1 MLPQKLFKILKGPDM
16 KNFIEFPQIMI
27 DILGWTVFHAIWQG
41 AIIGLVFYFLL
52 TAQCFKSSKARFNA
66 AWSTLFIQLL
76 SSVTTFFFIR
86 STFQNNLDSSVDQ
99 AVSFQNHINL
109 SSTESISQQT
119 SLLEKLLNLPNQY
132 IDWISWIWLIG
143 VCLMSLRLLGGFS
156 YLFWLNKVSN
166 SPLPIEMN
174 LFLEQKRMEAG
185 IKRIMGKLSSHIQ
198 SPIVFGHFKPILL
211 FPVALVSKLTPEQ
224 VEAVIIH
231 ELAHVKRND
240 YILNIFQIVI
250 EVIFYFHPVTWWL
263 TNIIKRER
271 EHICDDEAAGKEL
284 NQKLS
289 YAKALL
295 IIQENDAISSIG
307 SLAFAKK
314 PSEMYL
320 RIKRILEP
328 SKNVNFMEKTTLG
341 ILVLGLAVGM
351 FWQQKPVFANKSEFK
366 TLLTVKTDSL
376 PKGTIQLNLNKNGET
391 WDINLKD
398 GKIISLKKDGNS
410 IPESDFLKYESEV
423 KKIISEMPPPPPP
436 GVPAPPP
443 PPGIPPPPPPMIWNE
458 GQPSKNT
465 NEDYMIIIKK
475 DGTSQ
480 KFIQH
485 KEVTVKSEGQ
495 NMQSEE
501 KIIWKDEK
509 GNNVNLDDID
519 PATIQSIDVRKSPKG
534 QKSETTTVTV
544 ITSET
549 NTTRNLSPE
558 EIKTIDV
565 RKSGSGEEV
574 IIVKGMPLNKL
585 KEGKALFV
593 ADSINFSVDKFS
605 FQPGNVRSA
614 ITRQLMNDQV
624 IADENNFQMEL
635 TASYLKID
643 RKKYVGPFH
652 AKYLKIYESST
663 GLKMDSKSKISI
675 SGKD

>member
-1 MLPQKLFKILKGPDM
+1 V
-16 KNFIEFPQIMI
+16 KNFIEFPQNLI
-27 DILGWTVFHAIWQG
+27 DVVGWTVFHAIWQG
-41 AIIGLVFYFLL
+41 AIIGLVFYILL
-52 TAQCFKSSKARFNA
+52 TTQSFKSAKARFNA
-66 AWSTLFIQLL
+66 AWITLFIQLL
-76 SSVTTFFFIR
+76 TSICTFCYIWN
-86 STFQNNLDSSVDQ
+86 TFANRLDPVINQESGI
-99 AVSFQNHINL
+99 QNHFYL
-109 SSTESISQQT
+109 SGNETIPIQT
-119 SLLEKLLNLPNQY
+119 SFLEKILNLPNQY

-143 VCLMSLRLLGGFS
+143 VSLMSLRLLGGFS
-156 YLFWLNKVSN
+156 YLFWLNKVSH

-174 LFLEQKRMEAG
+174 LFLEQKRKEAG
-185 IKRIMGKLSSHIQ
+185 LKRIIGKLSSHIQ
-198 SPIVFGHFKPILL
+198 SPMVFGHFKPILL
-211 FPVALVSKLTPEQ
+211 FPVALLSKLTPEQ

-240 YILNIFQIVI
+240 YILNIFQIFI
-250 EVIFYFHPVTWWL
+250 EIIFYFHPVTWWL
-263 TNIIKRER
+263 TSIIKRER

-295 IIQENDAISSIG
+295 IIQENDAISSIS

-351 FWQQKPVFANKSEFK
+351 FWQQKPVYANKSEFK
-366 TLLTVKTDSL
+366 TILTVKTDSL

-398 GKIISLKKDGNS
+398 GKIVSLKKDGKT
-410 IPESDFLKYESEV
+410 IPENDFPKYESEV
-423 KKIISEMPPPPPP
+423 KKIMSEMPPPPPP

-465 NEDYMIIIKK
+465 TEDYMIIVKK

-485 KEVTVKSEGQ
+485 KEVIVKSEGQ
-495 NMQSEE
+495 TIQTEE
-501 KIIWKDEK
+501 KMIWKDEK
-509 GNNVNLDDID
+509 GNNVNPDDID
-519 PATIQSIDVRKSPKG
+519 PATIQSIDVRKAPKG

-544 ITSET
+544 ITTEKNIS
-549 NTTRNLSPE
+549 NNLNKE
-558 EIKTIDV
+558 DIKTIDV
-565 RKSGSGEEV
+565 RKSANGEEV
-574 IIVKGMPLNKL
+574 IIVNGMPGNSGLRPLNGL
-585 KEGKALFV
+585 IEGKALFV
-593 ADSINFSVDKFS
+593 ADSINFSLGNFT

-614 ITRQLMNDQV
+614 ITSQLINDQV

-643 RKKYVGPFH
+643 GKKYVGPFH
-652 AKYLKIYESST
+652 AKYLKIYESNT

-675 SGKD
+675 SGKE

>member
-1 MLPQKLFKILKGPDM
+1 V
-16 KNFIEFPQIMI
+16 KNFIEFPQNLI
-27 DILGWTVFHAIWQG
+27 DVLGWTVFHAIWQG

-66 AWSTLFIQLL
+66 AWATLFMQLL
-76 SSVTTFFFIR
+76 SSVTTFFYIQ
-86 STFQNNLDSSVDQ
+86 STFQNNLDSSVNQ
-99 AVSFQNHINL
+99 AVSIQNNIYL
-109 SSTESISQQT
+109 SGTESISQQT

-143 VCLMSLRLLGGFS
+143 VSLMSLRLLGGFS
-156 YLFWLNKVSN
+156 YLFWLNKVSH

-174 LFLEQKRMEAG
+174 LFLEQKRKEAG
-185 IKRIMGKLSSHIQ
+185 LKRIIGKLSSHIQ
-198 SPIVFGHFKPILL
+198 SPMVFGHFKPILL
-211 FPVALVSKLTPEQ
+211 FPVALLSKLTPEQ

-240 YILNIFQIVI
+240 YILNIFQIFI
-250 EVIFYFHPVTWWL
+250 EIIFYFHPVTWWL
-263 TNIIKRER
+263 TSIIKRER

-295 IIQENDAISSIG
+295 IIQENDAISSIS

-351 FWQQKPVFANKSEFK
+351 FWQQKPVYANKSEFK
-366 TLLTVKTDSL
+366 TILTVKTDSL

-398 GKIISLKKDGNS
+398 GKIVSLKKDGKT
-410 IPESDFLKYESEV
+410 IPENDFPKYESEV
-423 KKIISEMPPPPPP
+423 KKIMSEMPPPPPP

-465 NEDYMIIIKK
+465 TEDYMIIVKK

-485 KEVTVKSEGQ
+485 KEVIVKSEGQ
-495 NMQSEE
+495 TIQTEE
-501 KIIWKDEK
+501 KMIWKDEK
-509 GNNVNLDDID
+509 GNNVNPDDID
-519 PATIQSIDVRKSPKG
+519 PATIQSIDVRKAPKG
-534 QKSETTTVTV
+534 QKSETTSVTV
-544 ITSET
+544 ITTEKNIS
-549 NTTRNLSPE
+549 NNLNKE
-558 EIKTIDV
+558 DIKTIDV
-565 RKSGSGEEV
+565 RKSANGEEV
-574 IIVKGMPLNKL
+574 IIVNGMPGNSGLRPLNGL
-585 KEGKALFV
+585 IEGKALFV
-593 ADSINFSVDKFS
+593 ADSINFSLGNFT

-614 ITRQLMNDQV
+614 ITSQLINDQV

-643 RKKYVGPFH
+643 GKKYVGPFH
-652 AKYLKIYESST
+652 AKYLKIYESNT

-675 SGKD
+675 SGKE

>member
-1 MLPQKLFKILKGPDM
+1 V
-16 KNFIEFPQIMI
+16 KNFIEFPQNLI
-27 DILGWTVFHAIWQG
+27 DVLGWTVFHAIWQG

-66 AWSTLFIQLL
+66 AWATLFMQLL
-76 SSVTTFFFIR
+76 SSVTTFFYIQ
-86 STFQNNLDSSVDQ
+86 STFQNNLDSSVNQ
-99 AVSFQNHINL
+99 AVSIQNNIYL
-109 SSTESISQQT
+109 SGTESISQQT

-143 VCLMSLRLLGGFS
+143 VSLMSLRLLGGFS
-156 YLFWLNKVSN
+156 YLFWLNKVSH

-174 LFLEQKRMEAG
+174 LFLEQKRKEAG
-185 IKRIMGKLSSHIQ
+185 LKRIIGKLSSHIQ
-198 SPIVFGHFKPILL
+198 SPMVFGHFKPILL
-211 FPVALVSKLTPEQ
+211 FPVALLSKLTPEQ

-240 YILNIFQIVI
+240 YILNIFQIFI
-250 EVIFYFHPVTWWL
+250 EVVFYFHPVTWWL
-263 TNIIKRER
+263 TSIIKRER

-295 IIQENDAISSIG
+295 IIQENDAISSIS

-351 FWQQKPVFANKSEFK
+351 FWQQKPVYANKSEFK
-366 TLLTVKTDSL
+366 TILTVKTDSL

-398 GKIISLKKDGNS
+398 GKIVSLKKDGKT
-410 IPESDFLKYESEV
+410 IPENDFPKYESEV
-423 KKIISEMPPPPPP
+423 KKIMSEMPPPPPP

-465 NEDYMIIIKK
+465 TEDYMIIVKK

-485 KEVTVKSEGQ
+485 KEVIVKSEGQ
-495 NMQSEE
+495 TIQTEE
-501 KIIWKDEK
+501 KMIWKDEK
-509 GNNVNLDDID
+509 GNNVNPDDID
-519 PATIQSIDVRKSPKG
+519 PATIQSIDVRKAPKG

-544 ITSET
+544 ITTEKNIS
-549 NTTRNLSPE
+549 NNLNKE
-558 EIKTIDV
+558 DIKTIDV
-565 RKSGSGEEV
+565 RKSANGEEV
-574 IIVKGMPLNKL
+574 IIVNGMPGNSGLRPLNGL
-585 KEGKALFV
+585 IEGKALFV
-593 ADSINFSVDKFS
+593 ADSINFSLGNFT

-614 ITRQLMNDQV
+614 ITSQLINDQV

-643 RKKYVGPFH
+643 GKKYVGPFH
-652 AKYLKIYESST
+652 AKYLKIYESNT

>member
-1 MLPQKLFKILKGPDM
+1 V
-16 KNFIEFPQIMI
+16 KNFIEFPQNLI
-27 DILGWTVFHAIWQG
+27 DVVGWTVFHAIWQG
-41 AIIGLVFYFLL
+41 AIIGLVFYILL
-52 TAQCFKSSKARFNA
+52 TTQSFKSAKARFNA
-66 AWSTLFIQLL
+66 AWITLFIQLL
-76 SSVTTFFFIR
+76 TSICTFCYIWN
-86 STFQNNLDSSVDQ
+86 TFANRLDPVINQESGI
-99 AVSFQNHINL
+99 QNHFYL
-109 SSTESISQQT
+109 SGNETIPIQT
-119 SLLEKLLNLPNQY
+119 SFLEKILNLPNQY

-143 VCLMSLRLLGGFS
+143 VSLMSLRLLGGFS
-156 YLFWLNKVSN
+156 YLFWLNKVSH

-174 LFLEQKRMEAG
+174 LFLEQKRKEAG
-185 IKRIMGKLSSHIQ
+185 LKRIIGKLSSHIQ
-198 SPIVFGHFKPILL
+198 SPMVFGHFKPILL
-211 FPVALVSKLTPEQ
+211 FPVALLSKLTPEQ

-240 YILNIFQIVI
+240 YILNIFQIFI
-250 EVIFYFHPVTWWL
+250 EIIFYFHPVTWWL
-263 TNIIKRER
+263 TSIIKRER

-295 IIQENDAISSIG
+295 IIQENDAISSIS

-351 FWQQKPVFANKSEFK
+351 FWQQKPVYANKSEFK
-366 TLLTVKTDSL
+366 TILTVKTDSL

-398 GKIISLKKDGNS
+398 GKIVSLKKDGKT
-410 IPESDFLKYESEV
+410 IPENDFPKYESEV
-423 KKIISEMPPPPPP
+423 KKIMSEMPPPPPP

-465 NEDYMIIIKK
+465 TEDYMIIVKK

-485 KEVTVKSEGQ
+485 KEVIVKSEGQ
-495 NMQSEE
+495 TIQTEE
-501 KIIWKDEK
+501 KMIWKDEK
-509 GNNVNLDDID
+509 GNNVNPDDID
-519 PATIQSIDVRKSPKG
+519 PATIQSIDVRKAPKG

-544 ITSET
+544 ITTEKNIS
-549 NTTRNLSPE
+549 NNLNKE
-558 EIKTIDV
+558 DIKTIDV
-565 RKSGSGEEV
+565 RKSANGEEV
-574 IIVKGMPLNKL
+574 IIVNGMPGNSGLRPLNGL
-585 KEGKALFV
+585 IEGKALFV
-593 ADSINFSVDKFS
+593 ADSINFSLGNYT

-614 ITRQLMNDQV
+614 ITSQLINDQV

-643 RKKYVGPFH
+643 GKKYVGPFH
-652 AKYLKIYESST
+652 AKYLKIYESNT

>member
-1 MLPQKLFKILKGPDM
+1 M
-16 KNFIEFPQIMI
+16 KNFIEFPQNLI
-27 DILGWTVFHAIWQG
+27 DVVGWTVFHAIWQG
-41 AIIGLVFYFLL
+41 AIIGLVFYILL
-52 TAQCFKSSKARFNA
+52 TTQSFKSAKARFNA
-66 AWSTLFIQLL
+66 AWITLFIQLL
-76 SSVTTFFFIR
+76 TSICTFCYIWN
-86 STFQNNLDSSVDQ
+86 TFANRLDPVINQESGI
-99 AVSFQNHINL
+99 QNHFYL
-109 SSTESISQQT
+109 SGNKTIPIQT
-119 SLLEKLLNLPNQY
+119 SFLEKILNLPNQY

-143 VCLMSLRLLGGFS
+143 VSLMSLRLLGGFS
-156 YLFWLNKVSN
+156 YLFWLNKVSH

-174 LFLEQKRMEAG
+174 LFLEQKRKEAG
-185 IKRIMGKLSSHIQ
+185 LKRIIGKLSSHIQ
-198 SPIVFGHFKPILL
+198 SPMVFGHFKPILL
-211 FPVALVSKLTPEQ
+211 FPVALLSKLTPEQ

-240 YILNIFQIVI
+240 YILNIFQIFI
-250 EVIFYFHPVTWWL
+250 EIIFYFHPVTWWL
-263 TNIIKRER
+263 TSIIKRER

-295 IIQENDAISSIG
+295 IIQENDAISSIS

-351 FWQQKPVFANKSEFK
+351 FWQQKPVYANKSEFK
-366 TLLTVKTDSL
+366 TILTVKTDSL

-398 GKIISLKKDGNS
+398 GKIVSLKKDGKT
-410 IPESDFLKYESEV
+410 IPENDFPKYESEV
-423 KKIISEMPPPPPP
+423 KKIMSEMPPPPPP

-465 NEDYMIIIKK
+465 TEDYMIIVKK

-485 KEVTVKSEGQ
+485 KEVIVKSEGQ
-495 NMQSEE
+495 TIQTEE
-501 KIIWKDEK
+501 KMIWKDEK
-509 GNNVNLDDID
+509 GNNVNPDDID
-519 PATIQSIDVRKSPKG
+519 PATIQSIDVRKAPKG

-544 ITSET
+544 ITTEKNIT
-549 NTTRNLSPE
+549 NNLNKE
-558 EIKTIDV
+558 DIKTIDV
-565 RKSGSGEEV
+565 RKSANGEEV
-574 IIVKGMPLNKL
+574 IIVNGMPGNSGLRPLNGL
-585 KEGKALFV
+585 IEGKALFV
-593 ADSINFSVDKFS
+593 ADSINFSLGNYT

-614 ITRQLMNDQV
+614 ITSQLINDQV

-643 RKKYVGPFH
+643 GKKYVGPFH
-652 AKYLKIYESST
+652 AKYLKIYESNT

>member
-1 MLPQKLFKILKGPDM
+1 M
-16 KNFIEFPQIMI
+16 KNFIEFPQNLI
-27 DILGWTVFHAIWQG
+27 DVLGWTVFHSIWQG
-41 AIIGLVFYFLL
+41 AIIGLVFYLLL
-52 TAQCFKSSKARFNA
+52 TTQNFKSSRTRFNA
-66 AWSTLFIQLL
+66 AWTTLFLQLL
-76 SSVTTFFFIR
+76 TSIGTFYYIWNTYANR
-86 STFQNNLDSSVDQ
+86 LESLIYQESGS
-99 AVSFQNHINL
+99 QNHFYLSGNNIN
-109 SSTESISQQT
+109 SIQT
-119 SLLEKLLNLPNQY
+119 SLLENLLNLPNQY
-132 IDWISWIWLIG
+132 IDWVSWVWLFG
-143 VCLMSLRLLGGFS
+143 VSLMTLKMMGGFS
-156 YLFWLNKVSN
+156 YLFWLNKVSTD
-166 SPLPIEMN
+166 PLPMEIK
-174 LFLEQKRMEAG
+174 LFLELKRKEAG
-185 IKRIMGKLSSHIQ
+185 VKRIIGKLSTQIQ

-211 FPVALVSKLTPEQ
+211 FPFALLSKLTPEQ
-224 VEAVIIH
+224 IEAVILH
-231 ELAHVKRND
+231 ELAHIKRND
-240 YILNIFQIVI
+240 YILNIFQIFI
-250 EVIFYFHPVTWWL
+250 EVVFYFHPVTWWL
-263 TNIIKRER
+263 TSIVKRER
-271 EHICDDEAAGKEL
+271 EHICDEEAAGKEL
-284 NQKLS
+284 KQKLS

-295 IIQENDAISSIG
+295 IIQENDSISSIG

-341 ILVLGLAVGM
+341 ILVLGLAVGV
-351 FWQQKPVFANKSEFK
+351 FWQQKPVFANKSDFK
-366 TLLTVKTDSL
+366 NVLNVKMDSL
-376 PKGTIQLNLNKNGET
+376 PKGTIQINLNKNGAT

-398 GKIISLKKDGNS
+398 GKIVSLKKDGNT
-410 IPESDFLKYESEV
+410 IPEGDFPKYEAEV
-423 KKIISEMPPPPPP
+423 KKIMNEMPPPPPP

-465 NEDYMIIIKK
+465 NEDYMIITKK

-485 KEVTVKSEGQ
+485 KEVIVKSEGQ
-495 NMQSEE
+495 TIQTEE

-509 GNNVNLDDID
+509 GNNVNPDDID
-519 PATIQSIDVRKSPKG
+519 PSTIQTIDVRKSPKG

-544 ITSET
+544 ITSEK
-549 NTTRNLSPE
+549 NTTRNLGPE

-574 IIVKGMPLNKL
+574 IIEKGMPLNML
-585 KEGKALFV
+585 IEGKALFV

-614 ITRQLMNDQV
+614 ITSQLMSDQI

-643 RKKYVGPFH
+643 GKKYVGPFH

-675 SGKD
+675 SGKE

>member
-1 MLPQKLFKILKGPDM
+1 V
-16 KNFIEFPQIMI
+16 KNFIEFPQNLI
-27 DILGWTVFHAIWQG
+27 DVLGWTVFHSIWQG
-41 AIIGLVFYFLL
+41 AIIGLVFYLLL
-52 TAQCFKSSKARFNA
+52 TTQNFKSSRTRFNA
-66 AWSTLFIQLL
+66 AWTTLFLQLL
-76 SSVTTFFFIR
+76 TSICTFYYIWNTYANR
-86 STFQNNLDSSVDQ
+86 LESLIYQESGS
-99 AVSFQNHINL
+99 QNHFYLSGNNIN
-109 SSTESISQQT
+109 SIQT
-119 SLLEKLLNLPNQY
+119 SLLENLLNLPNQY
-132 IDWISWIWLIG
+132 IDWVSWVWLFG
-143 VCLMSLRLLGGFS
+143 VSLMTLKMMGGFS
-156 YLFWLNKVSN
+156 YLFWLNKVSTD
-166 SPLPIEMN
+166 PLPMEIK
-174 LFLEQKRMEAG
+174 LFLELKRKEAG
-185 IKRIMGKLSSHIQ
+185 VKRIIGKLSTQIQ

-211 FPVALVSKLTPEQ
+211 FPFALLSKLTPEQ
-224 VEAVIIH
+224 IEAVILH
-231 ELAHVKRND
+231 ELAHIKRND
-240 YILNIFQIVI
+240 YILNIFQIFI
-250 EVIFYFHPVTWWL
+250 EVVFYFHPVTWWL
-263 TNIIKRER
+263 TSIVKRER
-271 EHICDDEAAGKEL
+271 EHICDEEAAGKEL
-284 NQKLS
+284 KQKLS

-295 IIQENDAISSIG
+295 IIQENDSISSIG

-341 ILVLGLAVGM
+341 ILVLGLAVGV
-351 FWQQKPVFANKSEFK
+351 FWQQKPVFANKSDFK
-366 TLLTVKTDSL
+366 NVLNVKMDSL
-376 PKGTIQLNLNKNGET
+376 PKGTIQINLNKNGAT

-398 GKIISLKKDGNS
+398 GKIVSLKKDGNT
-410 IPESDFLKYESEV
+410 IPEGDFPKYEAEV
-423 KKIISEMPPPPPP
+423 KKIMNEMPPPPPP

-465 NEDYMIIIKK
+465 NEDYMIITKK

-485 KEVTVKSEGQ
+485 KEVIVKSEGQ
-495 NMQSEE
+495 TIQTEE

-509 GNNVNLDDID
+509 GNNVNPDDID
-519 PATIQSIDVRKSPKG
+519 PSTIQTIDVRKSPKG

-544 ITSET
+544 ITSEK
-549 NTTRNLSPE
+549 NTTRNLGPE

-593 ADSINFSVDKFS
+593 ADSINFSVDKYS

-614 ITRQLMNDQV
+614 ITSQLMSDQI

-643 RKKYVGPFH
+643 GKKYVGPFH

-675 SGKD
+675 SGKE

>member
-1 MLPQKLFKILKGPDM
+1 V
-16 KNFIEFPQIMI
+16 KNFIEFPQNLI
-27 DILGWTVFHAIWQG
+27 DVLGWTVFHAIWQG

-66 AWSTLFIQLL
+66 AWATLFMQLL
-76 SSVTTFFFIR
+76 SSVTTFFYIQ
-86 STFQNNLDSSVDQ
+86 STFQNNLDSSVNQ
-99 AVSFQNHINL
+99 AVSIQNNIYL
-109 SSTESISQQT
+109 SGTESISQQT

-132 IDWISWIWLIG
+132 IDWISWVWLIG
-143 VCLMSLRLLGGFS
+143 VSLMSLRLLGGFS

-174 LFLEQKRMEAG
+174 LFLEQKRKEAG
-185 IKRIMGKLSSHIQ
+185 LKRIMGKLSSHIQ

-211 FPVALVSKLTPEQ
+211 FPVALLSKLTPEQ

-240 YILNIFQIVI
+240 YILNIFQIFI

-263 TNIIKRER
+263 TSIIKRER

-341 ILVLGLAVGM
+341 ILVLGLALGM
-351 FWQQKPVFANKSEFK
+351 FWQQKPIFANNSTFK
-366 TLLTVKTDSL
+366 TIRTEVTDTL
-376 PKGTIQLNLNKNGET
+376 PKGTIQLNINKNGKT

-398 GKIISLKKDGNS
+398 GKIVSLKKDGNT
-410 IPESDFLKYESEV
+410 IPESDFPKYESEV
-423 KKIISEMPPPPPP
+423 KKIMSEMPPPPPPGLPAPPPPP

-443 PPGIPPPPPPMIWNE
+443 PPTIIRGERTEQTSGNNP
-458 GQPSKNT
+458 
-465 NEDYMIIIKK
+465 EDAIIIVTK
-475 DGTSQ
+475 DGSVH

-495 NMQSEE
+495 NIQTNE

-519 PATIQSIDVRKSPKG
+519 PATIKTINVIGPPSRVNA
-534 QKSETTTVTV
+534 ETVVTV
-544 ITSET
+544 ISSEKNGT
-549 NTTRNLSPE
+549 NNINKE
-558 EIKTIDV
+558 DIKTIDI
-565 RKSGSGEEV
+565 RKSVNAEEV
-574 IIVKGMPLNKL
+574 IIVNGRPFAGLKPLNGVRN
-585 KEGKALFV
+585 ESKALFF
-593 ADSINFSVDKFS
+593 ADSINFSLGNIT

-614 ITRQLMNDQV
+614 ITNQFMSDQ
-624 IADENNFQMEL
+624 IITDAKNFQMEL
-635 TASYLKID
+635 TSSYLKID
-643 RKKYVGPFH
+643 GKKFVGPFH
-652 AKYLKIYESST
+652 AKYLKIYESNT

-675 SGKD
+675 SGKE

>member
-1 MLPQKLFKILKGPDM
+1 M
-16 KNFIEFPQIMI
+16 KNFIEFPQNLI
-27 DILGWTVFHAIWQG
+27 DVLGWTVFHAIWQG

-66 AWSTLFIQLL
+66 AWATLFMQLL
-76 SSVTTFFFIR
+76 SSVTTFFYIQ
-86 STFQNNLDSSVDQ
+86 STFQNNLDSSVNQ
-99 AVSFQNHINL
+99 AVSIQNNIYL
-109 SSTESISQQT
+109 SGTESISQQT

-143 VCLMSLRLLGGFS
+143 VSLMSLRLLGGFS
-156 YLFWLNKVSN
+156 YLFWLNKVSH

-174 LFLEQKRMEAG
+174 LFLEQKRKEAG
-185 IKRIMGKLSSHIQ
+185 LKRIIGKLSSHIQ

-211 FPVALVSKLTPEQ
+211 FPVALLSKLTPEQ

-240 YILNIFQIVI
+240 YILNIFQIFI
-250 EVIFYFHPVTWWL
+250 EIIFYFHPVTWWL
-263 TNIIKRER
+263 TSIIKRER

-295 IIQENDAISSIG
+295 IIQENDAISSIS

-351 FWQQKPVFANKSEFK
+351 FWQQKPVYANKSEFK
-366 TLLTVKTDSL
+366 TILTVKTDSL

-398 GKIISLKKDGNS
+398 GKIVSLKKDGKT
-410 IPESDFLKYESEV
+410 IPENDFPKYESEV
-423 KKIISEMPPPPPP
+423 KKIMSEMPPPPPP

-465 NEDYMIIIKK
+465 TEDYMIIVKK

-485 KEVTVKSEGQ
+485 KEVIVKSEGQ
-495 NMQSEE
+495 TIQTEE
-501 KIIWKDEK
+501 KMIWKDEK
-509 GNNVNLDDID
+509 GNTVNPDDID
-519 PATIQSIDVRKSPKG
+519 PATIQTIDVRKAPKG
-534 QKSETTTVTV
+534 QKSETTSVTV
-544 ITSET
+544 ITTEKNIS
-549 NTTRNLSPE
+549 NNLNKE
-558 EIKTIDV
+558 DIKTIDV
-565 RKSGSGEEV
+565 RKSANGEEV
-574 IIVKGMPLNKL
+574 IIVNGMPGNSGLRPLNGL
-585 KEGKALFV
+585 IEGKALFV
-593 ADSINFSVDKFS
+593 ADSINFSLGNYT

-614 ITRQLMNDQV
+614 ITSQLINDQV
-624 IADENNFQMEL
+624 IADVNNFQMEL

-643 RKKYVGPFH
+643 GKKYVGPFH
-652 AKYLKIYESST
+652 AKYLKIYESNT

-675 SGKD
+675 SGKE

>member
-1 MLPQKLFKILKGPDM
+1 M
-16 KNFIEFPQIMI
+16 KNFIEFPQNLI
-27 DILGWTVFHAIWQG
+27 DVLGWTVFHAIWQG

-66 AWSTLFIQLL
+66 AWATLFMQLL
-76 SSVTTFFFIR
+76 SSVTTFFYIQ
-86 STFQNNLDSSVDQ
+86 STFQNNLDSSVNQ
-99 AVSFQNHINL
+99 AVSIQNNIYL
-109 SSTESISQQT
+109 SGTESISQQT

-132 IDWISWIWLIG
+132 IDWISWVWLIG
-143 VCLMSLRLLGGFS
+143 VSLMSLRLLGGFS

-174 LFLEQKRMEAG
+174 LFLEQKRKEAG
-185 IKRIMGKLSSHIQ
+185 LKRIMGKLSSHIQ

-211 FPVALVSKLTPEQ
+211 FPVALLSKLTPEQ

-240 YILNIFQIVI
+240 YILNIFQIFI

-263 TNIIKRER
+263 TSIIKRER

-341 ILVLGLAVGM
+341 ILVLGLALGM
-351 FWQQKPVFANKSEFK
+351 FWQQKPIFANNSTFK
-366 TLLTVKTDSL
+366 TIRTEVTDTL
-376 PKGTIQLNLNKNGET
+376 PKGTIQLNINKNGKT

-398 GKIISLKKDGNS
+398 GKIVSLKKDGNT
-410 IPESDFLKYESEV
+410 IPESDFPKYESEV
-423 KKIISEMPPPPPP
+423 KKIMSEMPPPPPPGLPAPPPPP

-443 PPGIPPPPPPMIWNE
+443 PPTIIRGERTEQTSGNNP
-458 GQPSKNT
+458 
-465 NEDYMIIIKK
+465 EDAIIIVTK
-475 DGTSQ
+475 DGSVH

-495 NMQSEE
+495 NIQTNE

-519 PATIQSIDVRKSPKG
+519 PATIKTINVIGPPSRVNA
-534 QKSETTTVTV
+534 ETVVTV
-544 ITSET
+544 ISSEKNGT
-549 NTTRNLSPE
+549 NNINKE
-558 EIKTIDV
+558 DIKTIDI
-565 RKSGSGEEV
+565 RKSVNAEEV
-574 IIVKGMPLNKL
+574 IIVNGRPFAGLKPLNGVRN
-585 KEGKALFV
+585 ESKALFF
-593 ADSINFSVDKFS
+593 ADSINFSLGNIT

-614 ITRQLMNDQV
+614 ITNQLMSDQ
-624 IADENNFQMEL
+624 IITDAKNFQMEL
-635 TASYLKID
+635 TSSYLKID
-643 RKKYVGPFH
+643 GKKFVGPFH
-652 AKYLKIYESST
+652 AKYLKIYESNT

-675 SGKD
+675 SGKE

>member
-1 MLPQKLFKILKGPDM
+1 V
-16 KNFIEFPQIMI
+16 KNFIEFPQNLI
-27 DILGWTVFHAIWQG
+27 DVLGWTVFHAIWQG

-66 AWSTLFIQLL
+66 AWATLFMQLL
-76 SSVTTFFFIR
+76 SSVTTFFYIQ
-86 STFQNNLDSSVDQ
+86 STFQNNLDSSVNQ
-99 AVSFQNHINL
+99 AVSIQNNIYL
-109 SSTESISQQT
+109 SGTESISQQT

-132 IDWISWIWLIG
+132 IDWISWVWLIG
-143 VCLMSLRLLGGFS
+143 VSLMSLRLLGGFS

-174 LFLEQKRMEAG
+174 LFLEQKRKEAG
-185 IKRIMGKLSSHIQ
+185 LKRIMGKLSSHIQ

-211 FPVALVSKLTPEQ
+211 FPVALLSKLTPEQ

-240 YILNIFQIVI
+240 YILNIFQIFI

-263 TNIIKRER
+263 TSIIKRER

-341 ILVLGLAVGM
+341 ILVLGLALGM
-351 FWQQKPVFANKSEFK
+351 FWQQKPIFANNSTFK
-366 TLLTVKTDSL
+366 TIRTEVTDTL
-376 PKGTIQLNLNKNGET
+376 PKGTIQLNINKNGKT

-398 GKIISLKKDGNS
+398 GKIVSLKKDGNT
-410 IPESDFLKYESEV
+410 IPESDFPKYESEV
-423 KKIISEMPPPPPP
+423 KKIMSEMPPPPPPGLPAPPPPP

-443 PPGIPPPPPPMIWNE
+443 PPTIIRGERTEQTSGNNP
-458 GQPSKNT
+458 
-465 NEDYMIIIKK
+465 EDVIIIVTK
-475 DGTSQ
+475 DGSVH

-495 NMQSEE
+495 NIQTNE

-519 PATIQSIDVRKSPKG
+519 PATIKTINVIGPPSRVNA
-534 QKSETTTVTV
+534 ETVVTV
-544 ITSET
+544 ISSEKNGT
-549 NTTRNLSPE
+549 NNINKE
-558 EIKTIDV
+558 DIKTIDI
-565 RKSGSGEEV
+565 RKSVNAEEV
-574 IIVKGMPLNKL
+574 IIVNGRPFAGLKPLNGVRN
-585 KEGKALFV
+585 ESKALFF
-593 ADSINFSVDKFS
+593 ADSINFSLGNIT

-614 ITRQLMNDQV
+614 ITNQLMSDQ
-624 IADENNFQMEL
+624 IITDAKNFQMEL
-635 TASYLKID
+635 TSSYLKID
-643 RKKYVGPFH
+643 GKKFVGPFH
-652 AKYLKIYESST
+652 AKYLKIYESNT

-675 SGKD
+675 SGKE

>member
-1 MLPQKLFKILKGPDM
+1 M
-16 KNFIEFPQIMI
+16 KNFIEFPQNLI
-27 DILGWTVFHAIWQG
+27 DVLGWTVFHAIWQG

-66 AWSTLFIQLL
+66 AWATLFMQLL
-76 SSVTTFFFIR
+76 SSVTTFFYIQ
-86 STFQNNLDSSVDQ
+86 STFQNNLDSSVNQ
-99 AVSFQNHINL
+99 AVSIQNNIYL
-109 SSTESISQQT
+109 SGTESISQQT

-132 IDWISWIWLIG
+132 IDWISWVWLIG
-143 VCLMSLRLLGGFS
+143 VSLMSLRLLGGFS

-174 LFLEQKRMEAG
+174 LFLEQKRKEAG
-185 IKRIMGKLSSHIQ
+185 LKRIMGKLSSHIQ

-211 FPVALVSKLTPEQ
+211 FPVALLSKLTPEQ

-240 YILNIFQIVI
+240 YILNIFQIFI

-263 TNIIKRER
+263 TSIIKRER

-341 ILVLGLAVGM
+341 ILVLGLALGM
-351 FWQQKPVFANKSEFK
+351 FWQQKPIFANNSTFK
-366 TLLTVKTDSL
+366 TIRTEVTDTL
-376 PKGTIQLNLNKNGET
+376 PKGTIQLNINKNGKT

-398 GKIISLKKDGNS
+398 GKIVSLKKDGNT
-410 IPESDFLKYESEV
+410 IPESDFPKYESEV
-423 KKIISEMPPPPPP
+423 KKIMSEMPPPPPP
-436 GVPAPPP
+436 GLPAPPP
-443 PPGIPPPPPPMIWNE
+443 PPGVPAPPPPMIWNE

-465 NEDYMIIIKK
+465 NEDYMIIVKK

-495 NMQSEE
+495 NIQTNE

-519 PATIQSIDVRKSPKG
+519 PATIKTINVIGPPSRVNA
-534 QKSETTTVTV
+534 ETVVTV
-544 ITSET
+544 ISSEKNGT
-549 NTTRNLSPE
+549 NNINKE
-558 EIKTIDV
+558 DIKTIDI
-565 RKSGSGEEV
+565 RKPVNAEEV
-574 IIVKGMPLNKL
+574 IIVNGRPFAGLKPLNGVRN
-585 KEGKALFV
+585 ESKALFF
-593 ADSINFSVDKFS
+593 ADSINFSLGKVS

-614 ITRQLMNDQV
+614 ITNQLMSDQ
-624 IADENNFQMEL
+624 IITDAKNFQMEL
-635 TASYLKID
+635 TSSYLKID
-643 RKKYVGPFH
+643 GKKFVGPFH
-652 AKYLKIYESST
+652 AKYLKIYESNT

-675 SGKD
+675 SGKE

>member
-1 MLPQKLFKILKGPDM
+1 V
-16 KNFIEFPQIMI
+16 KNFIEFPQNLI
-27 DILGWTVFHAIWQG
+27 DVLGWTVFHAIWQG

-66 AWSTLFIQLL
+66 AWATLFMQLL
-76 SSVTTFFFIR
+76 SSVTTFFYIQ
-86 STFQNNLDSSVDQ
+86 STFQNNLDSSVNQ
-99 AVSFQNHINL
+99 AVSIQNNIYL
-109 SSTESISQQT
+109 SGTESISQQT

-132 IDWISWIWLIG
+132 IDWISWVWLIG
-143 VCLMSLRLLGGFS
+143 VSLMSLRLLGGFS

-174 LFLEQKRMEAG
+174 LFLEQKRKEAG
-185 IKRIMGKLSSHIQ
+185 LKRIMGKLSSHIQ

-211 FPVALVSKLTPEQ
+211 FPVALLSKLTPEQ

-240 YILNIFQIVI
+240 YILNIFQIFI

-263 TNIIKRER
+263 TSIIKRER

-341 ILVLGLAVGM
+341 ILVLGLALGM
-351 FWQQKPVFANKSEFK
+351 FWQQKPIFANNSTFK
-366 TLLTVKTDSL
+366 TIRTEVTDTL
-376 PKGTIQLNLNKNGET
+376 PKGTIQLNINKNGKT

-398 GKIISLKKDGNS
+398 GKIVSLKKDGNT
-410 IPESDFLKYESEV
+410 IPESDFPKYESEV
-423 KKIISEMPPPPPP
+423 KKIMSEMPPPPPPGLPAPPPPP

-443 PPGIPPPPPPMIWNE
+443 PPTIIRGERTEQTSGNNP
-458 GQPSKNT
+458 
-465 NEDYMIIIKK
+465 EDVIIIVTK
-475 DGTSQ
+475 DGSVH

-495 NMQSEE
+495 NIQTNE

-519 PATIQSIDVRKSPKG
+519 PATIKTINVIGPPSRVNA
-534 QKSETTTVTV
+534 ETVVTV
-544 ITSET
+544 ISSEKNGT
-549 NTTRNLSPE
+549 NNINKE
-558 EIKTIDV
+558 DIKTIDI
-565 RKSGSGEEV
+565 RKPVNAEEV
-574 IIVKGMPLNKL
+574 IIVNGRPFAGLKPLNGVRN
-585 KEGKALFV
+585 ESKALFF
-593 ADSINFSVDKFS
+593 ADSINFSLGKVS

-614 ITRQLMNDQV
+614 ITNQLMSDQ
-624 IADENNFQMEL
+624 IITDAKNFQMEL
-635 TASYLKID
+635 TSSYLKID
-643 RKKYVGPFH
+643 GKKFVGPFH
-652 AKYLKIYESST
+652 AKYLKIYESNT

-675 SGKD
+675 SGKE

>member
-1 MLPQKLFKILKGPDM
+1 M
-16 KNFIEFPQIMI
+16 KNFIEFPQNLI

-66 AWSTLFIQLL
+66 AWATLFMQLL
-76 SSVTTFFFIR
+76 SSVTTFFYIQ
-86 STFQNNLDSSVDQ
+86 STFQNNLDSSVNK
-99 AVSFQNHINL
+99 AVSIQNNIYL
-109 SSTESISQQT
+109 SGTESISQQT

-132 IDWISWIWLIG
+132 IDWISWVWLIG
-143 VCLMSLRLLGGFS
+143 VSLMSLRLLGGFS

-174 LFLEQKRMEAG
+174 LFLEQKRREAG
-185 IKRIMGKLSSHIQ
+185 LKRIIGKLSSHIQ

-211 FPVALVSKLTPEQ
+211 FPVALLSKLTPEQ

-240 YILNIFQIVI
+240 YILNIFQIFI

-263 TNIIKRER
+263 TSIIKRER

-341 ILVLGLAVGM
+341 ILVLGLALGM
-351 FWQQKPVFANKSEFK
+351 FWQQKPIFANNSTFK
-366 TLLTVKTDSL
+366 TIRTEVTDTL
-376 PKGTIQLNLNKNGET
+376 PKGTIQLNINKNGKT

-398 GKIISLKKDGNS
+398 GKIVSLKKDGNT
-410 IPESDFLKYESEV
+410 IPESDFPKYESDV
-423 KKIISEMPPPPPP
+423 KKIVSEMPPPPPPGLPAPPPPP

-443 PPGIPPPPPPMIWNE
+443 PPTIIKMERIDQTSGNN
-458 GQPSKNT
+458 S
-465 NEDYMIIIKK
+465 EDAIIIVKK
-475 DGTSQ
+475 DGSVI

-485 KEVTVKSEGQ
+485 KEVTVKKEGQ
-495 NMQSEE
+495 NIQSEE

-519 PATIQSIDVRKSPKG
+519 PATIKTINVIGPPSRVNA
-534 QKSETTTVTV
+534 ETVVTV
-544 ITSET
+544 ISSEKNGT
-549 NTTRNLSPE
+549 NNINKE
-558 EIKTIDV
+558 DIKTIDI
-565 RKSGSGEEV
+565 RKSVNAEEV
-574 IIVKGMPLNKL
+574 IIVNGRPFAGLKPLNGVRN
-585 KEGKALFV
+585 ESKALFV
-593 ADSINFSVDKFS
+593 ADSINFSLGKVS

-614 ITRQLMNDQV
+614 ITSQLMSDQ
-624 IADENNFQMEL
+624 IITDDKNFQMEL
-635 TASYLKID
+635 TSSYLKID
-643 RKKYVGPFH
+643 GKKFVGPFH
-652 AKYLKIYESST
+652 AKYLKIYESNT

-675 SGKD
+675 SGKE

>member
-1 MLPQKLFKILKGPDM
+1 V
-16 KNFIEFPQIMI
+16 KNFIEFPQNLI
-27 DILGWTVFHAIWQG
+27 DVLGWTVFHAIWQG

-66 AWSTLFIQLL
+66 AWATLFMQLL
-76 SSVTTFFFIR
+76 SSVTTFFYIQ
-86 STFQNNLDSSVDQ
+86 STFQNNLDSSVNQ
-99 AVSFQNHINL
+99 AVSIQNNIYL
-109 SSTESISQQT
+109 SGTESISQQT

-132 IDWISWIWLIG
+132 IDWISWVWLIG
-143 VCLMSLRLLGGFS
+143 VSLMSLRLLGGFS

-174 LFLEQKRMEAG
+174 LFLEQKRKEAG
-185 IKRIMGKLSSHIQ
+185 LKRIIGKLSSHIQ
-198 SPIVFGHFKPILL
+198 SPMVFGHFKPILL
-211 FPVALVSKLTPEQ
+211 FPVALLSKLTPEQ

-240 YILNIFQIVI
+240 YILNIFQIFI
-250 EVIFYFHPVTWWL
+250 EIIFYFHPVTWWL
-263 TNIIKRER
+263 TSIIKRER

-295 IIQENDAISSIG
+295 IIQENDAISSIS

-351 FWQQKPVFANKSEFK
+351 FWQQKPVYANKSEFK
-366 TLLTVKTDSL
+366 TILTVKTDSL

-398 GKIISLKKDGNS
+398 GKIVSLKKDGKT
-410 IPESDFLKYESEV
+410 IPENDFPKYESEV
-423 KKIISEMPPPPPP
+423 KKIMSEMPPPPPP

-465 NEDYMIIIKK
+465 TEDYMIIVKK

-485 KEVTVKSEGQ
+485 KEVIVKSEGQ
-495 NMQSEE
+495 TIQTEE
-501 KIIWKDEK
+501 KMIWKDEK
-509 GNNVNLDDID
+509 GNNVNPDDID
-519 PATIQSIDVRKSPKG
+519 PATIQSIDVRKAPKG

-544 ITSET
+544 ITTEKNIS
-549 NTTRNLSPE
+549 NNLNKE
-558 EIKTIDV
+558 DIKTIDV
-565 RKSGSGEEV
+565 RKSANGEEV
-574 IIVKGMPLNKL
+574 IIVNGMPGNSGLRPLNGL
-585 KEGKALFV
+585 IEGKALFV
-593 ADSINFSVDKFS
+593 ADSINFSLGNFT

-614 ITRQLMNDQV
+614 ITSQLINDQV

-643 RKKYVGPFH
+643 GKKYVGPFH
-652 AKYLKIYESST
+652 AKYLKIYESNT

-675 SGKD
+675 SGKE

>member
-1 MLPQKLFKILKGPDM
+1 M
-16 KNFIEFPQIMI
+16 KNFIEFPQNLI
-27 DILGWTVFHAIWQG
+27 DVLGWTVFHSIWQG
-41 AIIGLVFYFLL
+41 AIIGLVFYLLL
-52 TAQCFKSSKARFNA
+52 TTQNFKSSRTRFNA
-66 AWSTLFIQLL
+66 AWTTLFLQLL
-76 SSVTTFFFIR
+76 TSIGTFYYIWNTYANR
-86 STFQNNLDSSVDQ
+86 LESLIYQESGS
-99 AVSFQNHINL
+99 QNHFYLSGNNIN
-109 SSTESISQQT
+109 SIQT
-119 SLLEKLLNLPNQY
+119 SLLENLLNLPNQY
-132 IDWISWIWLIG
+132 IDWVSWVWLIG
-143 VCLMSLRLLGGFS
+143 VSLMTLKMMGGFS
-156 YLFWLNKVSN
+156 YLFWLNKVSTD
-166 SPLPIEMN
+166 PLPMEIK
-174 LFLEQKRMEAG
+174 LFLELKRKEAG
-185 IKRIMGKLSSHIQ
+185 VKRIIGKLSTQIQ

-211 FPVALVSKLTPEQ
+211 FPFALLSKLTPEQ
-224 VEAVIIH
+224 IEAVILH
-231 ELAHVKRND
+231 ELAHIKRND
-240 YILNIFQIVI
+240 YILNIFQIFI
-250 EVIFYFHPVTWWL
+250 EVVFYFHPVTWWL
-263 TNIIKRER
+263 TSIVKRER
-271 EHICDDEAAGKEL
+271 EHICDEEAAGKEL
-284 NQKLS
+284 KQKLS

-295 IIQENDAISSIG
+295 IIQENDSISSIG

-341 ILVLGLAVGM
+341 ILVLGLAVGV
-351 FWQQKPVFANKSEFK
+351 FWQQKPVFANKSDFK
-366 TLLTVKTDSL
+366 NVLNVKMDSL
-376 PKGTIQLNLNKNGET
+376 PKGTIQINLNKNGAT

-398 GKIISLKKDGNS
+398 GKIVSLKKDGNT
-410 IPESDFLKYESEV
+410 IPEGDFPKYEAEV
-423 KKIISEMPPPPPP
+423 KKIMNEMPPPPPP

-465 NEDYMIIIKK
+465 NEDYMIITKK

-485 KEVTVKSEGQ
+485 KEVIVKSEGQ
-495 NMQSEE
+495 TIQTEE

-509 GNNVNLDDID
+509 GNNVNPDDID
-519 PATIQSIDVRKSPKG
+519 PSTIQTIDVRKSPKG

-544 ITSET
+544 ITSEK
-549 NTTRNLSPE
+549 NTTRNLGPE

-574 IIVKGMPLNKL
+574 IIEKGMPLNML
-585 KEGKALFV
+585 IEGKALFV

-614 ITRQLMNDQV
+614 ITSQLMSDQI

-635 TASYLKID
+635 TANYLKID
-643 RKKYVGPFH
+643 GKKYVGPFH

-675 SGKD
+675 SGKE

>member
-1 MLPQKLFKILKGPDM
+1 V
-16 KNFIEFPQIMI
+16 KNFIEFPQNLI
-27 DILGWTVFHAIWQG
+27 DVLGWTVFHAIWQG

-66 AWSTLFIQLL
+66 AWATLFMQLL
-76 SSVTTFFFIR
+76 SSVTTFFYIQ
-86 STFQNNLDSSVDQ
+86 STFQNNLDSSVNQ
-99 AVSFQNHINL
+99 AVSIQNNIYL
-109 SSTESISQQT
+109 SGTESISQQT

-143 VCLMSLRLLGGFS
+143 VSLMSLRLLGGFS
-156 YLFWLNKVSN
+156 YLFWLNKVSH

-174 LFLEQKRMEAG
+174 LFLEQKRKEAG
-185 IKRIMGKLSSHIQ
+185 LKRIIGKLSSHIQ
-198 SPIVFGHFKPILL
+198 SPMVFGHFKPILL
-211 FPVALVSKLTPEQ
+211 FPVALLSKLTPEQ

-240 YILNIFQIVI
+240 YILNIFQIFI
-250 EVIFYFHPVTWWL
+250 EIIFYFHPVTWWL
-263 TNIIKRER
+263 TSIIKRER

-295 IIQENDAISSIG
+295 IIQENDAISSIS

-351 FWQQKPVFANKSEFK
+351 FWQQKPVYANKSEFK
-366 TLLTVKTDSL
+366 TILTVKTDSL

-398 GKIISLKKDGNS
+398 GKIVSLKKDGKT
-410 IPESDFLKYESEV
+410 IPENDFPKYESEV
-423 KKIISEMPPPPPP
+423 KKIMSEMPPPPPP

-465 NEDYMIIIKK
+465 TEDYMIIVKK

-485 KEVTVKSEGQ
+485 KEVIVKSEGQ
-495 NMQSEE
+495 TIQTEE
-501 KIIWKDEK
+501 KMIWKDEK
-509 GNNVNLDDID
+509 GNNVNPDDID
-519 PATIQSIDVRKSPKG
+519 PATIQSIDVRKAPKG

-544 ITSET
+544 ITTEKNIS
-549 NTTRNLSPE
+549 NNLNKE
-558 EIKTIDV
+558 DIKTIDV
-565 RKSGSGEEV
+565 RKSANGEEV
-574 IIVKGMPLNKL
+574 IIVNGMPGNSGLRPLNGL
-585 KEGKALFV
+585 IEGKALFV
-593 ADSINFSVDKFS
+593 ADSINFSLGNYT

-614 ITRQLMNDQV
+614 ITSQLINDQV

-643 RKKYVGPFH
+643 GKKYVGPFH
-652 AKYLKIYESST
+652 AKYLKIYESNT

-675 SGKD
+675 SGKE

>member
-1 MLPQKLFKILKGPDM
+1 M
-16 KNFIEFPQIMI
+16 KNFIEFPQNLI

-52 TAQCFKSSKARFNA
+52 TAQCFKSTKARFNA
-66 AWSTLFIQLL
+66 AWVTLFIQLL
-76 SSVTTFFFIR
+76 SSITTFFYIR
-86 STFQNNLDSSVDQ
+86 NTFQSNPEYVEN
-99 AVSFQNHINL
+99 QNSNIQHHLYL
-109 SSTESISQQT
+109 SGTENISQQT

-132 IDWISWIWLIG
+132 IDWISWVWLIG
-143 VCLMSLRLLGGFS
+143 VSLMSFRLIGGFS

-166 SPLPIEMN
+166 IPLPIEMN
-174 LFLEQKRMEAG
+174 LFLEQKRKEAG
-185 IKRIMGKLSSHIQ
+185 IKKIMGKLSSHIQ

-211 FPVALVSKLTPEQ
+211 FPLALLSKLTPEQ

-240 YILNIFQIVI
+240 YILNIFQIFI
-250 EVIFYFHPVTWWL
+250 EIIFYFHPVTWWL
-263 TNIIKRER
+263 TSIIKRER

-295 IIQENDAISSIG
+295 IIQENNTISSIG

-341 ILVLGLAVGM
+341 ILVLGLALGM
-351 FWQQKPVFANKSEFK
+351 FWQQKPIFANNPTFK
-366 TLLTVKTDSL
+366 TILTVETDSL
-376 PKGTIQLNLNKNGET
+376 PKGDIQLKLNKNGAT
-391 WDINLKD
+391 WDMNLKD
-398 GKIISLKKDGNS
+398 GKIVSLKKDGNT
-410 IPESDFLKYESEV
+410 ILESDFPKYESE
-423 KKIISEMPPPPPP
+423 IMMIMSEMPPPPPP
-436 GVPAPPP
+436 GVPPPP
-443 PPGIPPPPPPMIWNE
+443 PPGIAPPPPPMIWNE

-465 NEDYMIIIKK
+465 NEDYMIIVKK

-485 KEVTVKSEGQ
+485 KEVIVKSEGQ
-495 NMQSEE
+495 TIQSEE
-501 KIIWKDEK
+501 KMIWKDEK
-509 GNNVNLDDID
+509 GNKVNIDDID

-534 QKSETTTVTV
+534 QKSETTVTV
-544 ITSET
+544 ITTEKNIT
-549 NTTRNLSPE
+549 NNLNKE
-558 EIKTIDV
+558 DIKTIDI
-565 RKSGSGEEV
+565 RKSVNGEEV
-574 IIVKGMPLNKL
+574 IIVNGMPLNKL

-593 ADSINFSVDKFS
+593 ADSINFSLDKIS

-614 ITRQLMNDQV
+614 ITSQLMNDQV

-643 RKKYVGPFH
+643 GKKYVGPFH
-652 AKYLKIYESST
+652 AKYLKIYESNT

-675 SGKD
+675 SGMD

>member
-1 MLPQKLFKILKGPDM
+1 M
-16 KNFIEFPQIMI
+16 KNFIEFPQNLI
-27 DILGWTVFHAIWQG
+27 DVLGWTVFHAIWQG

-66 AWSTLFIQLL
+66 AWATLFMQLL
-76 SSVTTFFFIR
+76 SSVTTFFYIQ
-86 STFQNNLDSSVDQ
+86 STFQNNLDSSVNQ
-99 AVSFQNHINL
+99 AVSIQNNIYL
-109 SSTESISQQT
+109 SGTESISQQT

-132 IDWISWIWLIG
+132 IDWISWVWLIG
-143 VCLMSLRLLGGFS
+143 VSLMSLRLLGGFS

-174 LFLEQKRMEAG
+174 LFLEQKRKEAG
-185 IKRIMGKLSSHIQ
+185 LKRIMGKLSSHIQ

-211 FPVALVSKLTPEQ
+211 FPVALLSKLTPEQ

-240 YILNIFQIVI
+240 YILNIFQIFI

-263 TNIIKRER
+263 TSIIKRER

-341 ILVLGLAVGM
+341 ILVLGLALGM
-351 FWQQKPVFANKSEFK
+351 FWQQKPIFANNSTFK
-366 TLLTVKTDSL
+366 TIRTEVTDTL
-376 PKGTIQLNLNKNGET
+376 PKGTIQLNINKNGKT

-398 GKIISLKKDGNS
+398 GKIVSLKKDGNT
-410 IPESDFLKYESEV
+410 IPESDFPKYESDV
-423 KKIISEMPPPPPP
+423 KKIVSEMPPPPPPGLPAPPPPP

-443 PPGIPPPPPPMIWNE
+443 PPTIIKMERIDQTSGNN
-458 GQPSKNT
+458 S
-465 NEDYMIIIKK
+465 EDAIIIVKK
-475 DGTSQ
+475 DGSVI

-485 KEVTVKSEGQ
+485 KEVTVKKEGQ
-495 NMQSEE
+495 NIQSEE

-519 PATIQSIDVRKSPKG
+519 PATIKTINVIGPPSRVNA
-534 QKSETTTVTV
+534 ETVVTV
-544 ITSET
+544 ISSEKNGT
-549 NTTRNLSPE
+549 NNINKE
-558 EIKTIDV
+558 DIKTIDI
-565 RKSGSGEEV
+565 RKSVNAEEV
-574 IIVKGMPLNKL
+574 IIVNGRPFAGLKPLNGVRN
-585 KEGKALFV
+585 ESKALFV
-593 ADSINFSVDKFS
+593 ADSINFSLGKVS

-614 ITRQLMNDQV
+614 ITNQLMSDQ
-624 IADENNFQMEL
+624 IITDDKNFQMEL
-635 TASYLKID
+635 TSIYLKID
-643 RKKYVGPFH
+643 GKKFVGPFH
-652 AKYLKIYESST
+652 AKYLKIYESNT

-675 SGKD
+675 SGKE

>member
-1 MLPQKLFKILKGPDM
+1 V
-16 KNFIEFPQIMI
+16 KNFIEFPQNLI
-27 DILGWTVFHAIWQG
+27 DVVGWTVFHAIWQG
-41 AIIGLVFYFLL
+41 AIIGLVFYILL
-52 TAQCFKSSKARFNA
+52 TTQSFKSAKARFNA
-66 AWSTLFIQLL
+66 AWITLFIQLL
-76 SSVTTFFFIR
+76 TSICTFCYIWN
-86 STFQNNLDSSVDQ
+86 TFANRLDPVINQESGI
-99 AVSFQNHINL
+99 QNHFYL
-109 SSTESISQQT
+109 SGNETIPIQT
-119 SLLEKLLNLPNQY
+119 SFLEKILNLPNQY

-143 VCLMSLRLLGGFS
+143 VSLMSLRLLGGFS
-156 YLFWLNKVSN
+156 YLFWLNKVSH

-174 LFLEQKRMEAG
+174 LFLEQKRKEAG
-185 IKRIMGKLSSHIQ
+185 LKRIIGKLSSHIQ
-198 SPIVFGHFKPILL
+198 SPMVFGHFKPILL
-211 FPVALVSKLTPEQ
+211 FPVALLSKLTPEQ

-240 YILNIFQIVI
+240 YILNIFQIFI
-250 EVIFYFHPVTWWL
+250 EIIFYFHPVTWWL
-263 TNIIKRER
+263 TSIIKRER

-295 IIQENDAISSIG
+295 IIQENDAISSIS

-351 FWQQKPVFANKSEFK
+351 FWQQKPVYANKSEFK
-366 TLLTVKTDSL
+366 TILTVKTDSL

-398 GKIISLKKDGNS
+398 GKIVSLKKDGKT
-410 IPESDFLKYESEV
+410 IPENDFPKYESEV
-423 KKIISEMPPPPPP
+423 KKIMSEMPPPPPP

-465 NEDYMIIIKK
+465 TEDYMIIVKK

-485 KEVTVKSEGQ
+485 KEVIVKSEGQ
-495 NMQSEE
+495 TIQTEE
-501 KIIWKDEK
+501 KMIWKDEK
-509 GNNVNLDDID
+509 GNNVNPDDID
-519 PATIQSIDVRKSPKG
+519 PATIQTIDVRKAPKG

-544 ITSET
+544 ITTEKNIS
-549 NTTRNLSPE
+549 NNLNKE
-558 EIKTIDV
+558 DIKTIDV
-565 RKSGSGEEV
+565 RKSANGEEV
-574 IIVKGMPLNKL
+574 IIVNGMPGNSGLRPLNGL
-585 KEGKALFV
+585 IEGKALFV
-593 ADSINFSVDKFS
+593 ADSINFSLGNYT

-614 ITRQLMNDQV
+614 ITSQLINDQV

-643 RKKYVGPFH
+643 GKKYVGPFH
-652 AKYLKIYESST
+652 AKYLKIYESNT

-675 SGKD
+675 SGKE

>member
-1 MLPQKLFKILKGPDM
+1 V
-16 KNFIEFPQIMI
+16 KNFIEFPQNLI
-27 DILGWTVFHAIWQG
+27 DVLGWTVFHAIWQG

-66 AWSTLFIQLL
+66 AWATLFMQLL
-76 SSVTTFFFIR
+76 SSVTTFFYIQ
-86 STFQNNLDSSVDQ
+86 STFQNNLDSSVNQ
-99 AVSFQNHINL
+99 AVSIQNNIYL
-109 SSTESISQQT
+109 SGTESISQQT

-143 VCLMSLRLLGGFS
+143 VSLMSLRLLGGFS
-156 YLFWLNKVSN
+156 YLFWLNKVSH

-174 LFLEQKRMEAG
+174 LFLEQKRKEAG
-185 IKRIMGKLSSHIQ
+185 LKRIIGKLSSHIQ
-198 SPIVFGHFKPILL
+198 SPMVFGHFKPILL
-211 FPVALVSKLTPEQ
+211 FPVALLSKLTPEQ

-240 YILNIFQIVI
+240 YILNIFQIFI
-250 EVIFYFHPVTWWL
+250 EIIFYFHPVTWWL
-263 TNIIKRER
+263 TSIIKRER

-295 IIQENDAISSIG
+295 IIQENDAISSIS

-351 FWQQKPVFANKSEFK
+351 FWQQKPVYANKSEFK
-366 TLLTVKTDSL
+366 TILTVKTDSL

-398 GKIISLKKDGNS
+398 GKIVSLKKDGKT
-410 IPESDFLKYESEV
+410 IPENDFPKYESEV
-423 KKIISEMPPPPPP
+423 KKIMSEMPPPPPP

-465 NEDYMIIIKK
+465 TEDYMIIVKK

-485 KEVTVKSEGQ
+485 KEVIVKSEGQ
-495 NMQSEE
+495 TIQTEE
-501 KIIWKDEK
+501 KMIWKDEK
-509 GNNVNLDDID
+509 GNNVNPDDID
-519 PATIQSIDVRKSPKG
+519 PATIQTIDVRKAPKG

-544 ITSET
+544 ITTEKNIS
-549 NTTRNLSPE
+549 NNLNKE
-558 EIKTIDV
+558 DIKTIDV
-565 RKSGSGEEV
+565 RKSANGEEV
-574 IIVKGMPLNKL
+574 IIVNGMPGNSGLRPLNGL
-585 KEGKALFV
+585 IEGKALFV
-593 ADSINFSVDKFS
+593 ADSINFSLGNYT

-614 ITRQLMNDQV
+614 ITSQLINDQV

-643 RKKYVGPFH
+643 GKKYVGPFH
-652 AKYLKIYESST
+652 AKYLKIYESNT

-675 SGKD
+675 SGKE

>member
-1 MLPQKLFKILKGPDM
+1 M
-16 KNFIEFPQIMI
+16 KNFIEFPQNLI

-52 TAQCFKSSKARFNA
+52 TAQCFKSAKARFNA
-66 AWSTLFIQLL
+66 AWVTLFIQLL
-76 SSVTTFFFIR
+76 SSFTTFFYIR
-86 STFQNNLDSSVDQ
+86 NTFQSNPEYVENQNLNIQ
-99 AVSFQNHINL
+99 HHLYL
-109 SSTESISQQT
+109 SGTENISQQT

-132 IDWISWIWLIG
+132 IDWISWVWLIG
-143 VCLMSLRLLGGFS
+143 VSLMSFRLIGGFS

-166 SPLPIEMN
+166 IPLPIEMN
-174 LFLEQKRMEAG
+174 LFLEQKRKEAG
-185 IKRIMGKLSSHIQ
+185 IKKIMGKLSSHIQ

-211 FPVALVSKLTPEQ
+211 FPLALLSKLTPEQ

-240 YILNIFQIVI
+240 YILNIFQIFI
-250 EVIFYFHPVTWWL
+250 EIIFYFHPVTWWL
-263 TNIIKRER
+263 TSIIKRER

-295 IIQENDAISSIG
+295 IIQENNTISSIG

-341 ILVLGLAVGM
+341 ILVLGLALGM
-351 FWQQKPVFANKSEFK
+351 FWQQKPIFANNPTFK
-366 TLLTVKTDSL
+366 TILTVETDSL
-376 PKGTIQLNLNKNGET
+376 PKGDIQLKLNKNGAT
-391 WDINLKD
+391 WDMNLKD
-398 GKIISLKKDGNS
+398 GKIVSLKKDGNT
-410 IPESDFLKYESEV
+410 IPESDFPKYESE
-423 KKIISEMPPPPPP
+423 IMMIMSEMPPPPPP
-436 GVPAPPP
+436 GVPPPP
-443 PPGIPPPPPPMIWNE
+443 PPGIAPPPPPMIWNE

-465 NEDYMIIIKK
+465 NEDYMIIVKK

-485 KEVTVKSEGQ
+485 KEVIVKSEGQ
-495 NMQSEE
+495 TIQSEE
-501 KIIWKDEK
+501 KMIWKDEK
-509 GNNVNLDDID
+509 GNNVNIDDID

-534 QKSETTTVTV
+534 QKSETTVTV
-544 ITSET
+544 ITTEKNIT
-549 NTTRNLSPE
+549 NNLNKE
-558 EIKTIDV
+558 DIKTIDI
-565 RKSGSGEEV
+565 RKSVNGEEV
-574 IIVKGMPLNKL
+574 IIVNGMPLNKL

-593 ADSINFSVDKFS
+593 ADSINFSLDKIS

-614 ITRQLMNDQV
+614 ITSQLMNDQV

-643 RKKYVGPFH
+643 GKKYVGPFH
-652 AKYLKIYESST
+652 AKYLKIYESNT